1 MLNWFASFALAKFL
15 QPIYNDVLNGNT
27 SGVTMIPPFTEAGL
41 LPPGIY
47 WATWE
52 EIVEVYG
59 WNSRRQDLLFGLRKA
74 LMSLQNAGCET
85 VYLNGSFVTSKED
98 PGDFDGCWELEGV
111 SLDLLESTLLDFTP
125 GCHAQKGNSKESSFQ
140 TSQNRQEKAFL

>member
-1 MLNWFASFALAKFL
+1 
-15 QPIYNDVLNGNT
+15 
-27 SGVTMIPPFTEAGL
+27 MIPPFTEAGL

-59 WNSRRQDLLFGLRKA
+59 WSSKRQYLLTGLRKA

-85 VYLNGSFVTSKED
+85 VYLNGSFVGAKEE
-98 PGDFDGCWELEGV
+98 PGDFDACWEPEGV
-111 SLDLLESTLLDFTP
+111 FLELLDPVLLEFSDYRY
-125 GCHAQKGNSKESSFQ
+125 AQKGKFRGELFPILPEPTGENILVKFQKDKGIGIPKGIIAIDLRSF
-140 TSQNRQEKAFL
+140 E

>member
-1 MLNWFASFALAKFL
+1 
-15 QPIYNDVLNGNT
+15 
-27 SGVTMIPPFTEAGL
+27 MIPPFTEAGL

-59 WNSRRQDLLFGLRKA
+59 WNSRRQELLCGLRKA
-74 LMSLQNAGCET
+74 LMSLQIAGCET
-85 VYLNGSFVTSKED
+85 VYLNGSFVTSKEE

-125 GCHAQKGNSKESSFQ
+125 GCHAQKEKFKGEFFPNLPEPTGESILVKFQKDKGIGIPKGIIAIDLRSF
-140 TSQNRQEKAFL
+140 E